1 MTKPLVLVT
10 GGSGFIALHVIL
22 QLLQSDYRVRVTL
35 RTLTREQQLRD
46 ALIAAGI
53 GADVSTS
60 SLSFV
65 AADLTHDAGWDAA
78 VAGCTYVMHVASP
91 FPSAAPRNEDDLIV
105 PAREGTL
112 RVLRAAKA
120 AGVKRVVVTSSFAAI
135 GYGSVDKPGHV
146 YTEADWT
153 PVDDM
158 TVPAYQRSK
167 TLAERAAWDFI
178 SEECGGKKEG
188 GGGGEMEMELSVVC
202 PVAVMGPII
211 DKEARLST
219 STELVKRMLSG
230 GMPAVPRL
238 QLGIVDV
245 RDVAQVHLKAMLEP
259 QAADQRYLCVA
270 GQQMWL
276 REIAGVLKE
285 RLGEKARSVSQMQA
299 PSFLLKLAAYV
310 SATARLV
317 GSELDREKVVCG
329 GKATALLGRE
339 FITREDSIV
348 ATAESLFELGM
359 L

>member
-10 GGSGFIALHVIL
+10 GGSGFIALHIIL
-22 QLLQSDYRVRVTL
+22 QLLQSDYCVRVTL
-35 RTLTREQQLRD
+35 RTLAREPQLRD
-46 ALIAAGI
+46 ALIVAG
-53 GADVSTS
+53 APATSTDPS
-60 SLSFV
+60 ILSFV
-65 AADLTHDAGWDAA
+65 TADLTHDAGWDAA
-78 VAGCTYVMHVASP
+78 VAGCTYVLHVASP

-112 RVLRAAKA
+112 RVLRAAQA

-178 SEECGGKKEG
+178 SEECRGKKEG
-188 GGGGEMEMELSVVC
+188 GGEMELSVVC

-299 PSFLLKLAAYV
+299 PSFLLRLAAYV

-317 GSELDREKVVCG
+317 GSELDREKVVSG
-329 GKATALLGRE
+329 EKATALLGRE
-339 FITREDSIV
+339 FITREDSII

>member
-1 MTKPLVLVT
+1 M
-10 GGSGFIALHVIL
+10 ALHVIL

-35 RTLTREQQLRD
+35 RTLSRVPQLLD
-46 ALIAAGI
+46 ALKAAG
-53 GADVSTS
+53 ADTT

-65 AADLTHDAGWDAA
+65 AADLTHDDGWDDA
-78 VAGCTYVMHVASP
+78 VADCTYVLHVASP
-91 FPSAAPRNEDDLIV
+91 FPSSAPRNEDDLII

-120 AGVKRVVVTSSFAAI
+120 ANVRRVVVTSSFAAI
-135 GYGSVDKPGHV
+135 GYGNVDKPGHV

-178 SEECGGKKEG
+178 ENSKKEG
-188 GGGGEMEMELSVVC
+188 GEMQLSVVC
-202 PVAVMGPII
+202 PVAVMGPVI

-245 RDVAQVHLKAMLEP
+245 RDVAECHLKAMLEP
-259 QAADQRYLCVA
+259 QAAGQRYLCVA

-285 RLGEKARSVSQMQA
+285 RLVEKARSVSQIQA
-299 PSFLLKLAAYV
+299 PSFLLKMAAYV

-317 GSELDREKVVCG
+317 GSELDREKVVSSE
-329 GKATALLGRE
+329 KATALLGRE
-339 FITREDSIV
+339 FVTREDSIV
-348 ATAESLFELGM
+348 ATAESLFKLGI